1 MVLIVILIIV
11 VLLLVFNIKIVREG
25 YVCVIETLGKYSATW
40 EPGLHIKIPIIQR
53 IGQRISVKEQVA
65 DFEPQRVITKDNVAI
80 TSDSVVYFKIFDAY
94 ASTYKVQNYTVAI
107 QNLTATTLRSII
119 GDMSLDQTLNSREE
133 INQKMLVILDEATDP
148 WGIKITRVEIKNIT
162 PDSDM
167 VEAMEAQA
175 RAERNKRA
183 QILEAEGFKESA
195 IRRAEGE
202 KESAIK
208 TAEGQK
214 QATILAAEA
223 EKEKRIQEA
232 EGLAQAI
239 EREGQAKAEAIRVIR
254 EAGADEAVLTM
265 KSLEA
270 LTEAA
275 NGRSNTIIIP
285 SEVQGLAGLTAS
297 LKAIAQNTE
306 GAAPDEDKKGTAP
319 EK

>member
-1 MVLIVILIIV
+1 MFVIPILVVV
-11 VLLLVFNIKIVREG
+11 VLLLFLNIIIVKEG
-25 YVCVIETLGKYSATW
+25 YVYVIEPLGKYSATW
-40 EPGLHIKIPIIQR
+40 GPGLHIKIPLVQK
-53 IGQRISVKEQVA
+53 IGQRVSMKEQVA
-65 DFEPQRVITKDNVAI
+65 DFDPQRVITKDNVTI

-94 ASTYKVQNYTVAI
+94 ASTYKVQNYGVAI

-162 PDSDM
+162 PDADM
-167 VEAMEAQA
+167 TEAMEAQA

-239 EREGQAKAEAIRVIR
+239 EREGQAKAEAIRAIK
-254 EAGADEAVLTM
+254 EAQADQAILTM

-270 LTEAA
+270 LEKAA
-275 NGRSNTIIIP
+275 NGRSNTVIIP
-285 SEVQGLAGLTAS
+285 ADMQAVAGLAAS
-297 LKAIAQNTE
+297 LKAVTE
-306 GAAPDEDKKGTAP
+306 SSGSDQK
-319 EK
+319 

>member
-1 MVLIVILIIV
+1 MLPLIPIIIVII
-11 VLLLVFNIKIVREG
+11 LLLVLNVIIVKEG
-25 YVCVIETLGKYSATW
+25 YVYVIETLGKYSATW
-40 EPGLHIKIPIIQR
+40 GPGLHIKIPLVQK
-53 IGQRISVKEQVA
+53 IGQRVSMKEQVA
-65 DFEPQRVITKDNVAI
+65 DFEPQRVITKDNVSI

-94 ASTYKVQNYTVAI
+94 ASVYKVQNYGVAI

-119 GDMSLDQTLNSREE
+119 GDMTLDQTLNSREE

-162 PDSDM
+162 PDPDM
-167 VEAMEAQA
+167 AEAMEAQA

-202 KESAIK
+202 KESAIR

-232 EGLAQAI
+232 EGLAKAI
-239 EREGQAKAEAIRVIR
+239 EREGQAKAEAIRAIK
-254 EAGADEAVLTM
+254 EAEADQAVLTM

-270 LTEAA
+270 LEKAA
-275 NGRSNTIIIP
+275 NGRSNTVIIP
-285 SEVQGLAGLTAS
+285 SDMQGIAGLAAS
-297 LKAIAQNTE
+297 LKACTDQS
-306 GAAPDEDKKGTAP
+306 GKK
-319 EK
+319 EN

>member
-1 MVLIVILIIV
+1 MPIIALIVIIILLII
-11 VLLLVFNIKIVREG
+11 FNIKIVREG
-25 YVCVIETLGKYSATW
+25 YVYVIETLGKYSATW
-40 EPGLHIKIPIIQR
+40 EPGLHIKIPFIQR
-53 IGQRISVKEQVA
+53 IGQRVSMKEQVA
-65 DFEPQRVITKDNVAI
+65 DFEPQRVITKDNVSI

-94 ASTYKVQNYTVAI
+94 SSVYKVQNYSVAI

-119 GDMSLDQTLNSREE
+119 GDMTLDQTLNSREE

-162 PDSDM
+162 PDADM
-167 VEAMEAQA
+167 SEAMEAQA

-183 QILEAEGFKESA
+183 QILD
-195 IRRAEGE
+195 AEGE

-232 EGLAQAI
+232 EGMAQAI
-239 EREGQAKAEAIRVIR
+239 EREGQAKAEAIRMIKD
-254 EAGADEAVLTM
+254 AGADEAVLTM

-270 LTEAA
+270 LERAA
-275 NGRSNTIIIP
+275 NGRSNTVIIP
-285 SEVQGLAGLTAS
+285 SEVQGIAGLATT
-297 LKAIAQNTE
+297 LKTCLNAD
-306 GAAPDEDKKGTAP
+306 AAKKEEDKA
-319 EK
+319 

>member
-1 MVLIVILIIV
+1 MPLIAIIVILI
-11 VLLLVFNIKIVREG
+11 LLIIFNIKIVREG
-25 YVCVIETLGKYSATW
+25 YVYVIETLGKYSATW
-40 EPGLHIKIPIIQR
+40 EPGLHVKIPLLQR
-53 IGQRISVKEQVA
+53 IGQRVSMKEQVA
-65 DFEPQRVITKDNVAI
+65 DFEPQRVITKDNVSI

-94 ASTYKVQNYTVAI
+94 ASVYKVQNYSVAI

-119 GDMSLDQTLNSREE
+119 GDMTLDQTLNSREE

-162 PDSDM
+162 PDADM
-167 VEAMEAQA
+167 SEAMEAQA

-239 EREGQAKAEAIRVIR
+239 EREGQAKAEAIRMIKD
-254 EAGADEAVLTM
+254 AGADEAVLTM

-270 LTEAA
+270 LERAA
-275 NGRSNTIIIP
+275 NGRSNTVIIP
-285 SEVQGLAGLTAS
+285 SEVQGIAGLATT
-297 LKAIAQNTE
+297 LKTCLNADKKE
-306 GAAPDEDKKGTAP
+306 EDKA
-319 EK
+319 

>member
-1 MVLIVILIIV
+1 MAMLPLIPIIIVII
-11 VLLLVFNIKIVREG
+11 LLLVLNVIIVKEG
-25 YVCVIETLGKYSATW
+25 YVYVIETLGKYSATW
-40 EPGLHIKIPIIQR
+40 GPGLHIKIPLVQK
-53 IGQRISVKEQVA
+53 IGQRVSMKEQVA
-65 DFEPQRVITKDNVAI
+65 DFEPQRVITKDNVSI

-94 ASTYKVQNYTVAI
+94 ASVYKVQNYGVAI

-119 GDMSLDQTLNSREE
+119 GDMTLDQTLNSREE

-162 PDSDM
+162 PDPDM
-167 VEAMEAQA
+167 AEAMEAQA

-202 KESAIK
+202 KESAIR

-232 EGLAQAI
+232 EGLAKAI
-239 EREGQAKAEAIRVIR
+239 EREGQAKAEAIRAIK
-254 EAGADEAVLTM
+254 EAEADQAVLTM

-270 LTEAA
+270 LEKAA
-275 NGRSNTIIIP
+275 NGRSNTVIIP
-285 SEVQGLAGLTAS
+285 SDMQGIAGLAAS
-297 LKAIAQNTE
+297 LKACTDQS
-306 GAAPDEDKKGTAP
+306 GKK
-319 EK
+319 EN

>member
-1 MVLIVILIIV
+1 MPLIAIIVIIILLII
-11 VLLLVFNIKIVREG
+11 FNIKIVREG
-25 YVCVIETLGKYSATW
+25 YVYVIETLGKYSATW
-40 EPGLHIKIPIIQR
+40 EPGLHVKIPFIQR
-53 IGQRISVKEQVA
+53 IGQRVSMKEQVA

-94 ASTYKVQNYTVAI
+94 ASVYKVQNYSVAI

-119 GDMSLDQTLNSREE
+119 GDMTLDQTLNSREE

-162 PDSDM
+162 PDADM
-167 VEAMEAQA
+167 TEAMEAQA

-183 QILEAEGFKESA
+183 QILEAEGFRESA

-239 EREGQAKAEAIRVIR
+239 EREGQAKAEAIRMIKD
-254 EAGADEAVLTM
+254 AGADEAVLTM

-270 LTEAA
+270 LERAA
-275 NGRSNTIIIP
+275 NGRSNTVIIP
-285 SEVQGLAGLTAS
+285 SEVQGIAGLATT
-297 LKAIAQNTE
+297 LKTCLNADAAQKE
-306 GAAPDEDKKGTAP
+306 E
-319 EK
+319 EKA

>member
-1 MVLIVILIIV
+1 MFVIPILVVV
-11 VLLLVFNIKIVREG
+11 VLLLFLNIIIVKEG
-25 YVCVIETLGKYSATW
+25 YVYVIETLGKYSATW
-40 EPGLHIKIPIIQR
+40 GPGLHIKIPLVQK
-53 IGQRISVKEQVA
+53 IGQRVSMKEQVA
-65 DFEPQRVITKDNVAI
+65 DFDPQRVITKDNVTI

-94 ASTYKVQNYTVAI
+94 ASTYKVQNYGVAI

-162 PDSDM
+162 PDADM
-167 VEAMEAQA
+167 TEAMEAQA

-183 QILEAEGFKESA
+183 QILEAEGFKASA

-239 EREGQAKAEAIRVIR
+239 EREGQAKAEAIRAIK
-254 EAGADEAVLTM
+254 EAQADQAILTM

-270 LTEAA
+270 LEKAA
-275 NGRSNTIIIP
+275 NGRSNTVIIP
-285 SEVQGLAGLTAS
+285 ADMQAVAGLAAS
-297 LKAIAQNTE
+297 LKAVTE
-306 GAAPDEDKKGTAP
+306 SSGSDQK
-319 EK
+319 